1 MQWRRSIGWT
11 LAVLGTLL
19 LAGAAGGYLFL
30 RSRTFQEYALRKIV
44 DETTEATGARAE
56 IRALDFQPSTLTAHL
71 YNITLHGKERTGQLP
86 LLQIDK
92 LTVGLTIQSW
102 ARRKVTLR
110 ELLVEHP
117 VAHLAIDREG
127 NSNVPQAPSSPSN
140 SHTSIFDLAIGHV
153 QVTNG
158 EIYYRDRK
166 TPLDAD
172 LYNLGTETRFDPVA
186 ARYSG
191 KISYDNGHV
200 RYARY
205 SPLPHSLK
213 ARFNATP
220 SALSLESLELKV
232 GSSAISLRASLAD
245 YSNPAMEGNYDIRI
259 HAPDF
264 AAMSPSVTPTG
275 DVSLTGTMHYR
286 AGSGQPL
293 LRAISIDGRISSEAL
308 AATSSAARLD
318 FRRLRGEYRVTNGAF
333 YAHKVDAELLG
344 GQVSVDGEI
353 RHLDSTPVSR
363 VRTLLQ
369 GISMQAAQQAIRKS
383 ELKEKGIELSG
394 RLDGTVV
401 AKWTGGGMNT
411 LSAVS
416 DLNLRSK
423 ATLGANVKTN
433 ASRKVLPV
441 DGSIHVSYDGGHDT
455 IAFRQTTLRVSSTTL
470 TLQGEISKHSNL
482 QVKANASDLHQMAAL
497 ASALSPSQLSKFE
510 ISGSAELN
518 AAVQGSMQRPNLA
531 GQLSAQNLQ
540 VQGSRWSSAQLKVR
554 ANSSQIVLEN
564 GSLVNA
570 HQGKASFSA
579 NLTLRNWAYIPSD
592 PIAFSISAQRMSV
605 TDLQH
610 LANQQYPVSGDLSA
624 DISFH
629 GSQLDPAGSGSV
641 KILNARVYDEPFQNL
656 EVKFHG
662 DRGSIASTMDVSL
675 PAGSAT
681 ASLTYTP
688 KTKAYDFRL
697 NAPSVVLQKL
707 SVVKTKNL
715 ALTGTLTA
723 SASGQ
728 GTLDNPQ
735 LTAAMELPQLQLR
748 QNSISQLKV
757 EVHVAHQRADLA
769 LSSQVAKTSVGMR
782 AQVNLTGDY
791 YAEAAIDTGNVALDP
806 VLAMYLPSVPD
817 GFQGETELHATLKG
831 PLKNKSQVEAHLTI
845 PRLNA
850 SYQSLQ
856 IGAAGPIRADYSH
869 SVITLQPAEI
879 RGTGTSVRIQ
889 GSIPLDG
896 RTAPNLTAQGSI
908 DLHVLRILAP
918 DLRSAGTVALD
929 VHASGAANSPSLQG
943 QVHLQDVA
951 LTTPDA
957 PIGVDKL
964 NGTLDIANDKIRIS
978 SLTGQAGGGQVSVGG
993 SIVYRPSFQFDI
1005 ALQGKSIRLRYPEGL
1020 RALLDGSLSFTG
1032 TTQASTLNGRVLI
1045 DSLSFTPDFDLAK
1058 FGDQFGGSAAPAQP
1072 GFADSVKLAIA
1083 VQTKDN
1089 LSATS
1094 SQVSVEGQANLQVTG
1109 TTANPVIIG
1118 RTNLTSGELFY
1129 RNVRYQLQGG
1139 IISFE
1144 NPTATEPVMNVSVT
1158 TTVEQYNLTLTLK
1171 GPFDKLT
1178 TSYISDPSL
1187 STADIINLI
1196 ARGKTVQESNTSS
1209 QSTDSM
1215 IASQA
1220 ASQASG
1226 SLQKLAGISSLQ
1238 IDPVLGGNNQNP
1250 SARVAIQQRVSKNF
1264 LFTFS
1269 TDVSQPGAETVG
1281 GEYQINKRWSVSA
1294 SRDPLGGVSVDG
1306 RFHTKF

>member
-56 IRALDFQPSTLTAHL
+56 IRALDFQLSTLTAHL
-71 YNITLHGKERTGQLP
+71 YNITLHGKERTGQPP

-92 LTVGLTIQSW
+92 LTVGVTIQSW
-102 ARRKVTLR
+102 ARRKVTLS

-117 VAHLAIDREG
+117 VAHLVIDRKG
-127 NSNVPQAPSSPSN
+127 NSNVPQAPLSHSN
-140 SHTSIFDLAIGHV
+140 SHTSVFDLAIGHV
-153 QVTNG
+153 QLTNG
-158 EIYYRDRK
+158 EIDYNDKK

-172 LYNLGTETRFDPVA
+172 LHNLGTEIRFDPLA

-191 KISYDNGHV
+191 KISYDNGHL
-200 RYARY
+200 RYAKY

-220 SALSLESLELKV
+220 SALSLESVELKV
-232 GSSAISLRASLAD
+232 GSSAISFRAALTD
-245 YSNPAMEGNYDIRI
+245 YNNPVVEGNYDIRI

-264 AAMSPSVTPTG
+264 AAMSPTVTPTG
-275 DVSLTGTMHYR
+275 DVLLTGTLHYR
-286 AGSGQPL
+286 GASDQPL
-293 LRAISIDGRISSEAL
+293 LRALSIDGRIASESL
-308 AATSSAARLD
+308 AAAASGARLD
-318 FRRLRGEYRVTNGAF
+318 LRRLRGEYQLTNGTLR
-333 YAHKVDAELLG
+333 AHNIDAELLG
-344 GQVSVDGEI
+344 GQVNVDAEME
-353 RHLDSTPVSR
+353 HLDRTPVSR
-363 VRTLLQ
+363 VRTLLR
-369 GISMQAAQQAIRKS
+369 GISMQSAQQAIRTS
-383 ELKEKGIELSG
+383 ELKGIELSG

-401 AKWTGGGMNT
+401 ANWTGGGMNT
-411 LSAVS
+411 LSASS
-416 DLNLRSK
+416 DLNLRS
-423 ATLGANVKTN
+423 TANAKTN
-433 ASRKVLPV
+433 PSGKVLPV
-441 DGSIHVSYDGGHDT
+441 DGSIHATYDGRHDT

-470 TLQGEISKHSNL
+470 AVQGEISKHSNL
-482 QVKANASDLHQMAAL
+482 QVEANAGDLHQLVAL
-497 ASALSPSQLSKFE
+497 ASALNPGQSTAFE

-518 AAVQGSMQRPNLA
+518 VTVQGSMHKPNLT

-540 VQGSRWSSAQLKVR
+540 VQGSRWSSAQLKVQ
-554 ANSSQIVLEN
+554 ANPSQIVLEN

-579 NLTLRNWAYIPSD
+579 KVELHNWSYVPSD
-592 PIAFSISAQRMSV
+592 LIAFNISAQRMSV

-641 KILNARVYDEPFQNL
+641 KILNAHVYDEPLHNL
-656 EVKFHG
+656 EAKFHG

-707 SVVKTKNL
+707 STVQAKNL
-715 ALTGTLTA
+715 HLAGTLTA

-735 LTAAMELPQLQLR
+735 LTAVMELPQLHLR
-748 QNSISQLKV
+748 QNSISRLKV
-757 EVHVAHQRADLA
+757 ELHVANQRADLA
-769 LSSQVAKTSVGMR
+769 LGSQVAQTSVRMQ

-817 GFQGETELHATLKG
+817 GFQGETELHATMKG
-831 PLKNKSQVEAHLTI
+831 PLKDKSRVEAHLTI

-850 SYQSLQ
+850 SYQSLE
-856 IGAAGPIRADYSH
+856 IGASGPIRADYSH
-869 SVITLQPAEI
+869 SVVTLQPAEI
-879 RGTGTSVRIQ
+879 RGTGTSVRMQ
-889 GSIPLDG
+889 GSIPLEG
-896 RTAPNLTAQGSI
+896 GTAPNLSAQGTI

-918 DLRSAGTVALD
+918 DLRSAGTVSLD
-929 VHASGAANSPSLQG
+929 IHASGSANSPAVQG

-951 LTTPDA
+951 LVTPSA
-957 PIGVDKL
+957 PVGVDKL
-964 NGTLDIANDKIRIS
+964 NGTLDIGNDKVRIS
-978 SLTGQAGGGQVSVGG
+978 SLTGQVGGGQVFMRG
-993 SIVYRPSFQFDI
+993 SIAYRPNLEFDI
-1005 ALQGKSIRLRYPEGL
+1005 ALESKSIRLRYPEGL
-1020 RALLDGSLSFTG
+1020 RALLDGNVSFTG

-1045 DSLSFTPDFDLAK
+1045 DNLSFTPDFDLAK
-1058 FGDQFGGSAAPAQP
+1058 FGDQFGGSAAPSQP

-1094 SQVSVEGQANLQVTG
+1094 SQVSIEGQANLQVTG
-1109 TTANPVIIG
+1109 TAANPVIIG

-1129 RNVRYQLQGG
+1129 RNVRYQLQRG
-1139 IISFE
+1139 IISFD
-1144 NPTATEPVMNVSVT
+1144 NPTETEPVLNVSVT
-1158 TTVEQYNLTLTLK
+1158 TTVEQYDLTLTLK
-1171 GPFDKLT
+1171 GSVDKLT
-1178 TSYISDPSL
+1178 TSYVSDPPL

-1196 ARGKTVQESNTSS
+1196 ARGKTVQEANASS

-1220 ASQASG
+1220 ASQVSG

-1250 SARVAIQQRVSKNF
+1250 SARVAIQQRVTKNF

-1281 GEYQINKRWSVSA
+1281 GDYQINKRWSVSV

-1306 RFHTKF
+1306 RYHTKF

>member
-1 MQWRRSIGWT
+1 MRWRRNIGWT
-11 LAVLGTLL
+11 AAVLGALL
-19 LAGAAGGYLFL
+19 VAATASGYLYL
-30 RSRTFQEYALRKIV
+30 RSHIFQEYALRKIV
-44 DETTEATGARAE
+44 EAASEATGARAE
-56 IRALDFQPSTLTAHL
+56 IRAFDFQLSTLTAHL
-71 YNITLHGKERTGQLP
+71 YNITLHGTEHPGQPP

-92 LTVGLTIQSW
+92 LTVGLTIQAW
-102 ARRKVTLR
+102 ARRKVTLS
-110 ELLVEHP
+110 ELIVDHP
-117 VAHLAIDREG
+117 VAHLAIDRKG
-127 NSNVPQAPSSPSN
+127 NSNIPQAPPSQSN
-140 SHTSIFDLAIGHV
+140 SHTSVFDLAIGHV
-153 QVTNG
+153 RVADG
-158 EIYYRDRK
+158 EIDYNDRK

-172 LYNLGTETRFDPVA
+172 LYNLGTEIRFDSVA

-205 SPLPHSLK
+205 SPLPHSLN

-220 SALSLESLELKV
+220 SALSLESVEFKV
-232 GSSAISLRASLAD
+232 GSSAISLRAALTD
-245 YSNPAMEGNYDIRI
+245 YSNPAIEGNYDIRL

-264 AAMSPSVTPTG
+264 AAMTASVTPTG
-275 DVSLTGTMHYR
+275 DVSLTGTLHYR
-286 AGSGQPL
+286 GASDQPL
-293 LRAISIDGRISSEAL
+293 LRAISIDGRIASEAV
-308 AATSSAARLD
+308 AAASSGARLD
-318 FRRLRGEYRVTNGAF
+318 LRRLRGEYQLTNGELH
-333 YAHKVDAELLG
+333 AHNIEAELLG
-344 GQVSVDGEI
+344 GQVSVDAQI
-353 RHLDSTPVSR
+353 KHLDRTPVSR
-363 VRTLLQ
+363 VRTVLRS
-369 GISMQAAQQAIRKS
+369 ISMQAAQQAIHRS
-383 ELKEKGIELSG
+383 ELKSVELAG
-394 RLDGTVV
+394 KLDGAVV
-401 AKWTGGGMNT
+401 IDLTGSGMNT
-411 LSAVS
+411 LRATS
-416 DLNLRSK
+416 DLSLRST
-423 ATLGANVKTN
+423 ASVKTTP
-433 ASRKVLPV
+433 SRQVLPV
-441 DGSIHVSYDGGHDT
+441 DGSIHASYDGGQD
-455 IAFRQTTLRVSSTTL
+455 IISFRQTMLRVSSTTL
-470 TLQGEISKHSNL
+470 AMQGEISKHSNL
-482 QVKANASDLHQMAAL
+482 QVQANAGDLHQLVVL
-497 ASALSPSQLSKFE
+497 ASALSGGPSTNIE
-510 ISGSAELN
+510 ISGAAELN
-518 AAVQGSMQRPNLA
+518 ADVQGSIQQPELT
-531 GQLSAQNLQ
+531 GQLSAHNLQ
-540 VQGSRWSSAQLKVR
+540 VQGSRWSSAQFKLR
-554 ANSSQIVLEN
+554 ASPSQIVLEN

-570 HQGKASFSA
+570 HQGKASFNA
-579 NLTLRNWAYIPSD
+579 KVELRNWSYVPSD
-592 PIAFSISAQRMSV
+592 QIALGISAQRMSV

-641 KILNARVYDEPFQNL
+641 RIVNARVYDEPLHSL
-656 EVKFHG
+656 ETKFHAE
-662 DRGSIASTMDVSL
+662 RGSIVSTMDVSL

-688 KTKAYDFRL
+688 KTKAYDFRV

-707 SVVKTKNL
+707 SMVQAKNL
-715 ALTGTLTA
+715 PLTGTLSA

-735 LTAAMELPQLQLR
+735 LTAVMELPQLQLR
-748 QNSISQLKV
+748 QNSISQLKA
-757 EVHVAHQRADLA
+757 ELRVANRRADLA
-769 LSSQVAKTSVGMR
+769 LSSEVAQTSLGMR

-791 YAEAAIDTGNVALDP
+791 YAEATIDTGNVALDP
-806 VLAMYLPSVPD
+806 VLAMYLPSVPE

-856 IGAAGPIRADYSH
+856 IGAAGPIRVDYSH
-869 SVITLQPAEI
+869 SVVTLQPAEI

-889 GSIPLDG
+889 GNIPLEG
-896 RTAPNLTAQGSI
+896 GTAPNLSAQGAI

-918 DLRSAGTVALD
+918 DLRSAGTVSLD
-929 VHASGAANSPSLQG
+929 IHTSGSANSPAVHG
-943 QVHLQDVA
+943 QVQVQDVA
-951 LTTPDA
+951 LMTPSA
-957 PIGVDKL
+957 PLGIDRL
-964 NGTLDIANDKIRIS
+964 NGTLDIGNDKVQIS
-978 SLTGQAGGGQVSVGG
+978 RLTGEIGGGQVAVGG
-993 SIVYRPSFQFDI
+993 SIAYRPGLQFDV
-1005 ALQGKSIRLRYPEGL
+1005 AVDSKSVRLRYPQGL
-1020 RALLDGSLSFTG
+1020 RALLDGNISFKG
-1032 TTQASTLNGRVLI
+1032 TTQASMLNGRVLV

-1058 FGDQFGGSAAPAQP
+1058 FGDQFGGSTPPAQP

-1094 SQVSVEGQANLQVTG
+1094 SQVSIDGQANLQVTG
-1109 TTANPVIIG
+1109 TAANRVIIG

-1129 RNVRYQLQGG
+1129 RNVRYQLQNG
-1139 IISFE
+1139 IITFD
-1144 NPTATEPVMNVSVT
+1144 NPLETQPVLNVSVT

-1178 TSYISDPSL
+1178 TSYVSDPPL

-1196 ARGKTVQESNTSS
+1196 ARGKTVQEANASS

-1250 SARVAIQQRVSKNF
+1250 SARVAIQQRVTKNF

-1281 GEYQINKRWSVSA
+1281 GDYQINKRWSVSA
-1294 SRDPLGGVSVDG
+1294 SRNPLGGISVDG
-1306 RFHTKF
+1306 RYHTKF